1 MAEFVRRSNPAVLPG
16 SQVNAVCGTANLF
29 ATANQTLPY
38 CTVYKKAGSVKFT
51 NNPSSGANPGT
62 AVAIHPNEKLLFV
75 GQSGS
80 PGQALFRIN
89 EDETF
94 TTLPNLS
101 SFDGRAI
108 SAAFSADG
116 TLLAI
121 AHERSPFLTCYAVN
135 AATET
140 FTRIPNPATLPP
152 ALARGVAVSA
162 DGSLVAVCH
171 NTSPFFSVYSF
182 NGSTLTKLANPASLP
197 PNIAFGVDF
206 SRDNRFV
213 AVANISTTPYFSL
226 YELSGSTLTKVS
238 DTPVFSGNGYATVF
252 DPVEDGLITTHL
264 GSVTPYRYWL
274 VGSNGEMT
282 EQDPLPNQPSVPTS
296 SAGMQFS
303 FDGSLLLMGFSAS
316 PYVAI
321 YDVIREIPPAA
332 KVFMGDLAV
341 DAIYHGSDEV
351 TRAYVGAEQ
360 IFGD

>member
-1 MAEFVRRSNPAVLPG
+1 MVEFVRRANPAVSPG

-29 ATANQTLPY
+29 ATANQAIPY
-38 CTVYKKAGSVKFT
+38 CTVYHKAGSTKFT
-51 NNPSSGANPGT
+51 NNPSLGANPGT

-75 GQSGS
+75 GQSGN

-94 TTLPNLS
+94 TALPNLP

-140 FTRIPNPATLPP
+140 FTRIANPATLPP
-152 ALARGVAVSA
+152 ALARGVSVSH

-197 PNIAFGVDF
+197 PNIAFGVDI
-206 SRDNRFV
+206 SRDNRFI
-213 AVANISTTPYFSL
+213 AVANITTTPYFSL

-252 DPVEDGLITTHL
+252 DPVEDGLVTVHL
-264 GSVTPYRYWL
+264 GSVTPYRHWL
-274 VGSNGEMT
+274 IDSDGEMT
-282 EQDPLPNQPSVPTS
+282 EQDPLPSQPGVPVG
-296 SAGMQFS
+296 SAGVRFS
-303 FDGSLLLMGFSAS
+303 LDGDLFLAGFNAM
-316 PYVAI
+316 PYIAI
-321 YDVIREIPPAA
+321 YDVIRAVPPD
-332 KVFMGDLAV
+332 VNMLMGEDAV
-341 DAIYHGSDEV
+341 DALYIGEDQADA
-351 TRAYVGAEQ
+351 AYVGAVKVL
-360 IFGD
+360 